1 MNYIERREMYI
12 IRQEHK
18 ERRRLKKVDM
28 PVSGSNY
35 LLPIN
40 RETMGC

>member
-1 MNYIERREMYI
+1 MNDIERGEMYI
-12 IRQEHK
+12 IGQELK

-40 RETMGC
+40 RETMEC

>member
-1 MNYIERREMYI
+1 MNDIERGEMYI
-12 IRQEHK
+12 IGHRLK
-18 ERRRLKKVDM
+18 EKRRLKKVDM